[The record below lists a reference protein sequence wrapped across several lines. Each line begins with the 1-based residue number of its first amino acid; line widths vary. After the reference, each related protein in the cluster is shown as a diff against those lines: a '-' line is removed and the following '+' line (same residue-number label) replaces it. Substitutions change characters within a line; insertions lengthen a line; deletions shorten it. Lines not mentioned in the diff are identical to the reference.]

1 MALDFDETVERSDR
15 DDAPLCLIAVS
26 EDAVVVKELPKG
38 GELVIGRDG
47 TADLQLPHPE
57 VSRRHAR
64 LLVGPIQRLEDLES
78 ANGTLLRGQRLES
91 GLPQLFEPGDAA
103 IIGPFLLSLQK
114 RRVPLAREAPEP
126 RARARDG
133 RYVFRSA
140 AMRAVLDRI
149 DKVARG
155 QISVLLLG
163 ETGVGKEVLAEEV
176 HRRSNRS
183 SGPLVRVNCAAISPQ
198 LVESELFGHER
209 GAFTGAEAA
218 KAGLLEAANEG
229 TLFLDE
235 VGELPEAVQAKFLRV
250 LEQRE
255 VTRVGSTRSRKV
267 DVRVVAATNRD
278 LARASQQGQ
287 FRQDLFFRLSGISI
301 RIPPLRDRREEI
313 MPLAES
319 FAARFGLEL
328 GLPITRFSDGA
339 RRWLETH
346 AWPGNVRELR
356 NRVERAVLL
365 QQDGEIEVEHL
376 YDENETLESTASS
389 VPVAAPSVAPPPTAG
404 ADPVGEHDAA
414 WHRRREE
421 ILAAIAASGGN
432 QTLAADR
439 LGVNRKTLGRQLD
452 KYQIPRPRKG

>member
-1 MALDFDETVERSDR
+1 MAVDFDETVERSDR
-15 DDAPLCLIAVS
+15 EDAPLCLVAVS
-26 EDAVVVKELPKG
+26 EDEVVVKELPKA

-47 TADLQLPHPE
+47 AADLQLPHPE

-64 LLVGPIQRLEDLES
+64 VLVGPIQRIDDLDS
-78 ANGTLLRGQRLES
+78 ANGTLLRGQRIEPGS
-91 GLPQLFEPGDAA
+91 PQLFEPGDAV
-103 IIGPFLLSLQK
+103 IIGPFLLTLQN
-114 RRVPLAREAPEP
+114 RRVGLARVAAEP

-133 RYVFRSA
+133 HHVFRSA
-140 AMRAVLDRI
+140 AMQAVLDRI

-183 SGPLVRVNCAAISPQ
+183 AGPLIRVNCAAISPQ
-198 LVESELFGHER
+198 LVESELFGHEK
-209 GAFTGAEAA
+209 GAFTGAEGA
-218 KAGLLEAANEG
+218 KAGLLEAAHEG

-255 VTRVGSTRSRKV
+255 VTRVGSTRARKV

-278 LARASQQGQ
+278 LAQASKQGQ

-328 GLPITRFSDGA
+328 GLAITRFSQEAAG
-339 RRWLETH
+339 WLQSH
-346 AWPGNVRELR
+346 PWPGNVRELR

-365 QQDGEIEVEHL
+365 QQDGVIEVEHL
-376 YDENETLESTASS
+376 YDESEAAESTSSS
-389 VPVAAPSVAPPPTAG
+389 VPVAAPSFAPPA
-404 ADPVGEHDAA
+404 PVGEQDAA

-432 QTLAADR
+432 QTLAAER

-452 KYQIPRPRKG
+452 KYQIPRPRKS